1 MTQIDDVFYDIAEG
15 WAINDTKILMKV
27 MSEHGFV
34 DDMSV
39 TKLKNALP
47 YRFQLPG
54 RLTAATWTMWKIVLT
69 GPCHGKWAFTSSA
82 DEEFIAFYFSDER
95 DFVWA
100 KMIAGN
106 DDRPEDGWV
115 PDEMIVA
122 SCK

>member
-1 MTQIDDVFYDIAEG
+1 MTRIDNVLYDLADG
-15 WAINDTKILMKV
+15 WAINDTAILMKV
-27 MSEHGFV
+27 MSERGFV
-34 DDMSV
+34 DMPV

-47 YRFQLPG
+47 YRFELPG
-54 RLTAATWTMWKIVLT
+54 RLSAVTWTMWKIALT
-69 GPCHGKWAFTSSA
+69 GPGHGSWSFTSGA

-100 KMIAGN
+100 KLVAGN

-122 SCK
+122 SAA

>member
-1 MTQIDDVFYDIAEG
+1 MTQLDDVLYDIADH
-15 WAINDTKILMKV
+15 WAINDTKILTKV

-34 DDMSV
+34 DDLPV

-69 GPCHGKWAFTSSA
+69 GPCHGKWTFTSGA
-82 DEEFIAFYFSDER
+82 DDEYIAFYFADHR
-95 DFVWA
+95 DFIWA